1 MTDFDKLKM
10 KVEKSYGDFF
20 TSYNKSGV
28 ARKYDTAGR
37 KDMDFS
43 YALLNFDF
51 ERIEESIQD
60 EVEHSA
66 IHLQEI
72 FVQADLRGTGF
83 AQKLMS
89 DTIKKV
95 SDMGKEVVYLS
106 ACESWCKTPFDKL
119 KKFYESFGFVQIEN
133 TTVFKLAL

>member
-1 MTDFDKLKM
+1 MDEAKLKL

-37 KDMDFS
+37 YEMAFS
-43 YALLNFDF
+43 YCLLNFDF
-51 ERIEESIQD
+51 ERIELAIRD

-66 IHLQEI
+66 ISLQEI
-72 FVQADLRGTGF
+72 FVQKDLRGTGF
-83 AQKLMS
+83 AQKLMN

-95 SDMGKEVVYLS
+95 SEMGKTVVYLD

-119 KKFYESFGFVQIEN
+119 KKFYESFGFTQVGE